1 MKKYFG
7 LILVFTL
14 GIIPLVPLFFPGLPI
29 THDGQDHVARIANF
43 YQSLT
48 EGNIVPRWAGN
59 LNWGYGHPILMF
71 LYPFPSYLASLFHFV
86 GFSLIDSLKIVFGVT
101 YILSGLGMYL
111 WIKNIWG
118 EKAAIAA
125 SAMYLYAPYR
135 FVDLYV
141 RGAIGEHVAFLFIP
155 FICYFLVKLAKK
167 YSYWHFFG
175 LSTSIA
181 GLILSHN
188 AMAVMFLPVIFLY
201 FLTLISSGN
210 KKFPLFVL
218 AAGLIGFGLSF
229 FFIFP
234 AFFEGK
240 YTLRDK
246 VTGSFEYRNSFVSLQ
261 KFFDFSWSFGGTQ
274 LLSKQIGVPII
285 AAFFVCLAFFSHNK
299 NRMLFFIFAGSLIFS
314 LFLMTQASD
323 VIWSNVTLIQK
334 FQFPWRFLSI
344 VVFSGSVLV
353 GMSVASFKTK
363 KSQKILATVFVFLI
377 VLFSMKYIQVNGYLH
392 KSDAYFKDIYY
403 GTTDTGESAPIWSVR
418 FMEKRPV
425 GNAKIIDGIGVIELI
440 SKDTIDRKY
449 KLKVE
454 SERVRVLENTLYF
467 PNWTVYINGNKTKIE
482 FQDEAYRGLITYYVP
497 KGNHEVEVK
506 FEDTKLRWVANII
519 SIAFVFG
526 IGIIYICS
534 QIRIKK

>member
-7 LILVFTL
+7 LLLVFTL
-14 GIIPLVPLFFPGLPI
+14 GVIPLVPLFFPGLPI

-201 FLTLISSGN
+201 FLTLTSNGN

-299 NRMLFFIFAGSLIFS
+299 NRMLFFIFTGSLIFS

-377 VLFSMKYIQVNGYLH
+377 MLFSVKYIQVNGYLH

-506 FEDTKLRWVANII
+506 FEDTKLRRAANIV
-519 SIAFVFG
+519 SIAFVVA
-526 IGIIYICS
+526 IGVFYICS
-534 QIRIKK
+534 QIRMKK

>member
-7 LILVFTL
+7 LLLVFTL
-14 GIIPLVPLFFPGLPI
+14 GVIPLVPLFFPGLPI

-201 FLTLISSGN
+201 FLTLTSNGN

-299 NRMLFFIFAGSLIFS
+299 NRMLFFILAGSLIFS

-392 KSDAYFKDIYY
+392 KSDAYFQDIYY

-519 SIAFVFG
+519 SIAFVVG
-526 IGIIYICS
+526 IGVFYICS
-534 QIRIKK
+534 QIRMKK